1 MEAQL
6 FYPRKSR
13 LTRVFAIITANKL
26 LLVGSLIVCLVV
38 CTAIFVSIDDVVYE
52 GALIERILHSPYQ
65 MNARERL
72 SPPSASHPLGTDQ
85 LGRDVLARI
94 IYGSRVSIQV
104 GLLAV
109 GLSGAIGTVI
119 GVLAGY
125 IGGKFD
131 DFVMRIVDIL
141 LAFPGLI
148 LAIAI
153 AGFLGP
159 SLTNVIIALSAKAW
173 VSYARV
179 MRANVLK
186 MKDVEYIQA
195 AKALGSSEARIIF
208 KNILPNVA
216 TPMIILAT
224 MELGSIIISEAG
236 LSFLGLGPQPPMA
249 SWGNMLNLGRA
260 HITTAWWLSA
270 FPGLAI
276 FLTVMG
282 FNLLGDAL
290 ADAFDPKITLPTRR

>member
-1 MEAQL
+1 METQL
-6 FYPRKSR
+6 SYARRSQ
-13 LTRVFAIITANKL
+13 LTRVLAIIKGNKL
-26 LLVGSLIVCLVV
+26 LLAGSLIVCLVV
-38 CTAIFVSIDDVVYE
+38 CTAVFVTIDDVVYE
-52 GALIERILHSPYQ
+52 QALIKRILHSPYQ
-65 MNARERL
+65 MNARDRL
-72 SPPSASHPLGTDQ
+72 SPPSAFHPLGTDQ

-109 GLSGAIGTVI
+109 GLSGPLEQLSGLGRIHRWKV
-119 GVLAGY
+119 
-125 IGGKFD
+125 D

-195 AKALGSSEARIIF
+195 AKALGASEARIIF
-208 KNILPNVA
+208 RNILPNVA

>member
-1 MEAQL
+1 M
-6 FYPRKSR
+6 
-13 LTRVFAIITANKL
+13 
-26 LLVGSLIVCLVV
+26 
-38 CTAIFVSIDDVVYE
+38 
-52 GALIERILHSPYQ
+52 
-65 MNARERL
+65 
-72 SPPSASHPLGTDQ
+72 
-85 LGRDVLARI
+85 
-94 IYGSRVSIQV
+94 
-104 GLLAV
+104 
-109 GLSGAIGTVI
+109 
-119 GVLAGY
+119 
-125 IGGKFD
+125 
-131 DFVMRIVDIL
+131 
-141 LAFPGLI
+141 I

-186 MKDVEYIQA
+186 MKDMEYIQA
-195 AKALGSSEARIIF
+195 AKALGASEIRIVF
-208 KNILPNVA
+208 KNILPNVV

-236 LSFLGLGPQPPMA
+236 LSFLCLGPQPPIA
-249 SWGNMLNLGRA
+249 SWGNMLNLGRTY
-260 HITTAWWLSA
+260 ITTAWWLST

-290 ADAFDPKITLPTRR
+290 RDALDPKVSVPTRREPI